1 MVNLF
6 GLHLQMLIGQTVPT
20 PAPLKVNEA
29 LQSVEVSQKD
39 SDRSGFQVVFQVGR
53 GLADRQDFALLREP
67 RIRPFNRIVLS
78 VLFGLTPVPI
88 MDGIITTHQL
98 APSDEPGA
106 SKLTITG
113 EDVSVM
119 MDLEKQSR
127 PYPQLGHDLI
137 ASFILIPYAVRFGMV
152 PRVERPTDTLARA
165 ATEQTQTQPQNVT
178 DLEYIKQLAQQHG
191 FVFFVEPGP
200 APLTNVAHW
209 GPPPRNAL
217 SQPALSVNM
226 GPNTNVETISFKY
239 TELGPKKMTF
249 TRSAGGEE
257 TIERYTRLPPL
268 AARVPTPRKRDFL
281 ANGADGETDQ
291 SKRVRAQGEVNTSFD
306 NVVTAEGSLD
316 ALRYG
321 RVLKPRSLVDVRGA
335 GDSFDGRFYVKSV
348 THSIDAMKGEYKQK
362 FSLTREGV
370 GTSTP
375 LVRV

>member
-1 MVNLF
+1 MVNIF
-6 GLHLQMLIGQTVPT
+6 GLHLQMLIGETVPI

-39 SDRSGFQVVFQVGR
+39 ADRSGFQVVFQVGR
-53 GLADRQDFALLREP
+53 GLADRKEFALLREP

-78 VLFGLTPVPI
+78 VLFGVKPIPI

-137 ASFILIPYAVRFGMV
+137 AGLILIPYIIRFGMV
-152 PRVERPTDTLARA
+152 PRVKRPTDTLARA
-165 ATEQTQTQPQNVT
+165 VTEQTQTQPQNVS
-178 DLEYIKQLAQQHG
+178 DLEYIKQLAQTHG
-191 FVFFVEPGP
+191 FVFFVEPG
-200 APLTNVAHW
+200 AVPLTNVAYW
-209 GPPPRNAL
+209 GPPPRDAI

-239 TELGPKKMTF
+239 GELEPKKMTF
-249 TRSAGGEE
+249 TGSSGGEE
-257 TIERYTRLPPL
+257 TAERYTRQPPL
-268 AARVPTPRKRDFL
+268 AARVPVPRKRDFL
-281 ANGADGETDQ
+281 ANGPDGETDQ
-291 SKRVRAQGEVNTSFD
+291 AKRVRAQGEVDKSFD
-306 NVVTAEGSLD
+306 NVVTAAGSLD

-321 RVLKPRSLVDVRGA
+321 RVLQPRSLVDVRGA

-348 THSIDAMKGEYKQK
+348 THSIDVKKGEYKQK
-362 FSLTREGV
+362 FSLSREGV
-370 GTSTP
+370 GTTTP
-375 LVRV
+375 IVRV